1 MGVFMTI
8 ELIRHNHT
16 IVISDIIGGY
26 LTTRRYQGY
35 SKADAIRMF
44 KEEFKL

>member
-1 MGVFMTI
+1 MII

-26 LTTRRYQGY
+26 LVTRRYQGY
-35 SKADAIRMF
+35 SKDDAKKLF